1 LEGEIHRLFCHVFL
15 DETLSHFCWED
26 DELCSNALPL
36 EYINDIV
43 VRVEPST
50 GSDDETLPVFAL
62 ILSNEQ
68 ALKVICPNAAE
79 FQLWVSGMQRLLTPS
94 VSSNHAAEF
103 QLWVS
108 GMQRLLTPSV
118 SSNHD
123 DDATDESSAM
133 SDRARTSN
141 QLSTHQPSSG
151 GFDYDAAALAPYDY
165 AEDNEEYITPI
176 PHCFFVTSCTG
187 TGTATPWA
195 TRSVPTPPCAA
206 TPRAIHK
213 PFGSK

>member
-1 LEGEIHRLFCHVFL
+1 MMRGSSLCLEGESHRLFCRVFL

-26 DELCSNALPL
+26 DELRSNALPL
-36 EYINDIV
+36 EYISDIV
-43 VRVEPST
+43 VTVEPSA

-68 ALKVICPNAAE
+68 VLKVICPNAAE
-79 FQLWVSGMQRLLTPS
+79 FQLWVSGMQRLL
-94 VSSNHAAEF
+94 A
-103 QLWVS
+103 LS
-108 GMQRLLTPSV
+108 G

-123 DDATDESSAM
+123 DDATDESSAR
-133 SDRARTSN
+133 SDRAPTSN
-141 QLSTHQPSSG
+141 QSSAHQPSSG

-165 AEDNEEYITPI
+165 AEDNEEYVTPV
-176 PHCFFVTSCTG
+176 PHCFFVTSCAG

-195 TRSVPTPPCAA
+195 TRSAPTPLCAA

-213 PFGSK
+213 PFGSKSAR

>member
-1 LEGEIHRLFCHVFL
+1 MMRGSSLCLEGESHRLFCRVFL

-26 DELCSNALPL
+26 DELRSNALPL
-36 EYINDIV
+36 EYISDIV
-43 VRVEPST
+43 VTVEPSNT

-68 ALKVICPNAAE
+68 VLKVICPN
-79 FQLWVSGMQRLLTPS
+79 
-94 VSSNHAAEF
+94 AAEF

-133 SDRARTSN
+133 SDRARASN
-141 QLSTHQPSSG
+141 QSSAHQPSSG

-165 AEDNEEYITPI
+165 AEDNEEYVTPV

-195 TRSVPTPPCAA
+195 TRSAPTPPCAA